1 MRTYNQNI
9 DLKKN
14 HELKVN
20 LIQELKSLLDS
31 TNENQIKHERF
42 LKLRQNWVNIGK
54 VPGHLAFGLKN
65 SYDHQVKVFYD
76 YLYLDRKF
84 KEQDQ
89 NNNKKI
95 KEKLLLDAFKIE
107 KIADKLKSYR
117 ELLIIIRKWNYQI
130 GPVKNEDG
138 EKLDLKFDTI
148 IKKIKDQKKEY
159 LNNREK
165 FDNENLELKKELV
178 KKLKNHLENLPNKKN
193 TWIGVVDQVAKI
205 KNHFIN
211 IGPIKLSENDSIW
224 NEFKDLN
231 RKFIKE
237 KNLFFKNLKKNYST
251 NIEKQKKLIN
261 KLEIYLKQ
269 NEKID
274 KKIIIEIRNEFKN
287 IKDVPFKKNK
297 ESWFVFNEIYNKCF
311 NKINNTKSKETELEK
326 DISLKQKKLKEELL
340 LDFNIEKIDSIIDKW
355 LDLGQIKSLKE
366 TNELIIGI
374 KEKMRTLKVDDIEDI
389 ILKIK
394 SKILNKNTLN
404 SEKINLKKKISD
416 YQKQISQL
424 ENNLNFIKGNSESD
438 ILSNV
443 HLNIKNYKIQ
453 MEKLKKKLQLI
464 SKN

>member
-1 MRTYNQNI
+1 LRTYNQNI

-31 TNENQIKHERF
+31 TNENQIKYERF

-95 KEKLLLDAFKIE
+95 KEKLLLDASKIE
-107 KIADKLKSYR
+107 KNADKLKSYR

-138 EKLDLKFDTI
+138 EKLDLKFDII

-193 TWIGVVDQVAKI
+193 AWIGIVDQVTKI

-211 IGPIKLSENDSIW
+211 IGPIKLSDNDSIW

-287 IKDVPFKKNK
+287 INDVPFKKNT
-297 ESWFVFNEIYNKCF
+297 ESWLVFNEIYNKCF

-355 LDLGQIKSLKE
+355 VDLGQIKSLKE

-404 SEKINLKKKISD
+404 SEKVNLKKKISD

-424 ENNLNFIKGNSESD
+424 ENNLNFIKGNSDSD

-453 MEKLKKKLQLI
+453 MEKFKKKLQLI